1 MRMFQFHFERGRND
15 PRRPDWER
23 GGGGKGGTGSGMG
36 GRREAQ
42 GAKQMNGDKQHG
54 SRVGGW

>member
-1 MRMFQFHFERGRND
+1 MFQFHFERGRND